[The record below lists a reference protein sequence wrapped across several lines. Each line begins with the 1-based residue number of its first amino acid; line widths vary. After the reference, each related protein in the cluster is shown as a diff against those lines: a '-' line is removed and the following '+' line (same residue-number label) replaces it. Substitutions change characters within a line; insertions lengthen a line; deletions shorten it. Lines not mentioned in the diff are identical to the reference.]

1 MRIIVTLQYQF
12 YITRKMAGIYI
23 HIPFCKKRCIYCD
36 FYSTTDSRKI
46 PQYIEAIKKEAALRK
61 DYAGD
66 ETVETI
72 YLGGGTP
79 SQLTG
84 QQVKDIIG
92 HIYNIYSVS
101 ENAET
106 TIEMNPDDISQPLLQ
121 SLKEAGVNRL
131 SMGIQTFNEQNLKF
145 LNRRHTAAE
154 AIDKVKMC
162 QDCGFDNISIDL
174 IYGMPVESHDDWIAD
189 IEKAI
194 SLGTQ
199 HISAYH
205 LIYEEGTRMTQLLEQ
220 GIITETDEE
229 ESLSQFKTMID
240 MLKSAGF
247 VHYEISNFCKP
258 GFESKHNSSYWKGK
272 KYTGIGPSAHSF
284 DGNNRQWNIANLDEY
299 IYKVNNGQQFWEEE
313 ILSTAEKYND
323 LILTSLRT
331 MWGLDMN
338 MLEKTFGKTYL
349 DYCMKNA
356 MPHIERGT
364 LSLQDGIMKLTE
376 NGIFVSDDIMSDL
389 MYV

>member
-1 MRIIVTLQYQF
+1 
-12 YITRKMAGIYI
+12 MAGIYI

-61 DYAGD
+61 DYAGG
-66 ETVETI
+66 ETVETV

-79 SQLTG
+79 SQLAG

-106 TIEMNPDDISQPLLQ
+106 TIEMNPDDISLPLLQ

-162 QDCGFDNISIDL
+162 KDCGFDNISIDL

-338 MLEKTFGKTYL
+338 MLERSFGKIYL

>member
-1 MRIIVTLQYQF
+1 
-12 YITRKMAGIYI
+12 MAGIYI

-61 DYAGD
+61 DYAGG
-66 ETVETI
+66 ETVETV

-258 GFESKHNSSYWKGK
+258 GFESRHNSSYWKGK

-338 MLEKTFGKTYL
+338 MLEKSFGKTYL

>member
-46 PQYIEAIKKEAALRK
+46 PQYIEAIKKEAAQRK
-61 DYAGD
+61 DYAGG

-84 QQVKDIIG
+84 RQVKDIIS

-106 TIEMNPDDISQPLLQ
+106 TIEMNPDDISLPLLQ

-338 MLEKTFGKTYL
+338 MLERSFGKIYL

>member
-61 DYAGD
+61 DYAGG

-84 QQVKDIIG
+84 GQVKDIIG

-106 TIEMNPDDISQPLLQ
+106 TIEMNPDDISLPLLQ

-338 MLEKTFGKTYL
+338 MLERSFGKIYL

>member
-61 DYAGD
+61 DYAGG

-84 QQVKDIIG
+84 QQVKDIIE

-106 TIEMNPDDISQPLLQ
+106 TIEMNPDDISLPLLQ

-338 MLEKTFGKTYL
+338 MLERSFGKIYL

>member
-1 MRIIVTLQYQF
+1 
-12 YITRKMAGIYI
+12 MAGIYI

-46 PQYIEAIKKEAALRK
+46 PQYIETIKKEAALRRH
-61 DYAGD
+61 YTGS
-66 ETVETI
+66 ESIETI

-84 QQVKDIIG
+84 EQVKEIVDYI
-92 HIYNIYSVS
+92 HEIYCVS

-106 TIEMNPDDISQPLLQ
+106 TIEMNPDDVSRLLLQ

-131 SMGIQTFNEQNLKF
+131 SMGIQTFNDQNLRF
-145 LNRRHTAAE
+145 LNRRHTSAE

-162 QDCGFDNISIDL
+162 QDYGFDNISIDL

-189 IEKAI
+189 VEKAI
-194 SLGTQ
+194 SLCTQ

-205 LIYEEGTRMTQLLEQ
+205 LIYEEGTRMTEMLEQ

-258 GFESKHNSSYWKGK
+258 GFESKHNSNYWKGR

-284 DGNNRQWNIANLDEY
+284 DGNNRQWNIASLDEY
-299 IYKVNNGQQFWEEE
+299 IYKVNSGQQFWEMET
-313 ILSTAEKYND
+313 LTTAEKYND

-331 MWGLDMN
+331 KWGLDMTG
-338 MLEKTFGKTYL
+338 LERTFGKTYL
-349 DYCMKNA
+349 NYCIQNA

-364 LSLQDGIMKLTE
+364 LSLQNGIMKLTE

>member
-1 MRIIVTLQYQF
+1 
-12 YITRKMAGIYI
+12 MAGIYI

-61 DYAGD
+61 DYAGG
-66 ETVETI
+66 ETVETV

-79 SQLTG
+79 SQLAG

-106 TIEMNPDDISQPLLQ
+106 TIEMNPDDISLPLLQ

-331 MWGLDMN
+331 IWGLDMN
-338 MLEKTFGKTYL
+338 MLERSFGKIYL

-364 LSLQDGIMKLTE
+364 LSLQDGIIKLTE

>member
-61 DYAGD
+61 DYAGG

-106 TIEMNPDDISQPLLQ
+106 TIEMNPDDISLPLLQ

-338 MLEKTFGKTYL
+338 MLERSFGKIYL

>member
-46 PQYIEAIKKEAALRK
+46 PQYIEAIKKEAVLRK
-61 DYAGD
+61 DYAGG

-84 QQVKDIIG
+84 GQVKDIIG

-106 TIEMNPDDISQPLLQ
+106 TIEMNPDDISLPLLQ

-240 MLKSAGF
+240 MLKGAGF

-331 MWGLDMN
+331 MWGLNMN
-338 MLEKTFGKTYL
+338 ILERTFGKIYL

-356 MPHIERGT
+356 MPHIERGI